1 MSRAASSN
9 DTCGNEHED
18 FTSALGI
25 ILSRSHPPPSKKVIH
40 RRNPR
45 ILQGASE
52 NFQVRA
58 GALVRA
64 GWSLKGGYEI
74 TRDRNNHIASYYI

>member
-9 DTCGNEHED
+9 DTCGNEREE
-18 FTSALGI
+18 FGSALGI

-45 ILQGASE
+45 ILRAKTFKGEPGRWSEPVGASR
-52 NFQVRA
+52 V
-58 GALVRA
+58 VT
-64 GWSLKGGYEI
+64 K
-74 TRDRNNHIASYYI
+74 